1 MEISQ
6 LYQPEIVSMI
16 LSLAMC
22 ILYTLMKLYVKNS
35 PDNYDKAKAFFE
47 FPINLCCI
55 FTTALVAVEVSK
67 GIDFKIAIII
77 FILATIISFVC
88 CIFRKNANISLF
100 KENARLSLIC
110 WAILDWGLSL
120 SFGSVLM
127 IYNWM

>member
-16 LSLAMC
+16 LSVAMC

-100 KENARLSLIC
+100 KENAWLSLIC

-120 SFGSVLM
+120 SFGSVLI

>member
-16 LSLAMC
+16 LSVAMC

-88 CIFRKNANISLF
+88 CIFRKYANISLF

>member
-6 LYQPEIVSMI
+6 LPQPEIVSMI

-22 ILYTLMKLYVKNS
+22 FLYTLMKLYVKNS
-35 PDNYDKAKAFFE
+35 PDKYDKAKAFLE

-120 SFGSVLM
+120 SFGSVLI

>member
-16 LSLAMC
+16 LSVAMC

-77 FILATIISFVC
+77 FILPTIISFVC

-120 SFGSVLM
+120 SFGSVLI
-127 IYNWM
+127 IYNLM

>member
-16 LSLAMC
+16 LSVAMC

-88 CIFRKNANISLF
+88 CLFRKNANISLF

>member
-16 LSLAMC
+16 LSVAMC
-22 ILYTLMKLYVKNS
+22 VLYTLMKLYVKNS

-67 GIDFKIAIII
+67 GIEFKIAIII

-100 KENARLSLIC
+100 KENAWLSLIC
-110 WAILDWGLSL
+110 WATLDWGLSL
-120 SFGSVLM
+120 SFGSVLI